1 MPMMRRHKQRGAT
14 LIEVMV
20 SVLITVIG
28 VLGAASLQMNSVKF
42 NHLANT
48 RSYATMLAYD
58 VIDRMRA
65 NRDPA
70 LLGNYDLALS
80 ASAPSA
86 STQSGSSIAAL
97 DLQDWLSELSASLP
111 GGDGSIVRNGS
122 TFTITVQW
130 DESRVSQTREP
141 GSGTTESF
149 SFVTEL

>member
-1 MPMMRRHKQRGAT
+1 MPMIRRHKQRGAT

-20 SVLITVIG
+20 SVLVTVIG

-42 NHLANT
+42 SHLANT

-80 ASAPSA
+80 ASAP
-86 STQSGSSIAAL
+86 SGSSIAAL

-130 DESRVSQTREP
+130 DESRVSQTRET

>member
-1 MPMMRRHKQRGAT
+1 MPLRNKHSQRGVT

-20 SVLITVIG
+20 SVLVTVIG

-42 NHLANT
+42 NHIANT

-65 NRDPA
+65 NRDSA
-70 LLGNYDLALS
+70 LGGSYDLAVT
-80 ASAPSA
+80 ASAP
-86 STQSGSSIAAL
+86 TGTTIAAV
-97 DLQDWLSELSASLP
+97 DLQDWLRELGTTLP
-111 GGDGSIVRNGS
+111 SGDGAITRNGT

-130 DESRVSQTREP
+130 DESRLNQTRVT
-141 GSGTTESF
+141 GSGAMESF

>member
-1 MPMMRRHKQRGAT
+1 MPLMKKRRQSGAT

-20 SVLITVIG
+20 SVLVTVIG
-28 VLGAASLQMNSVKF
+28 VLGAASLQLNSVKF

-65 NRDPA
+65 NRSQA
-70 LLGNYDLALS
+70 LVGSYDLTLT
-80 ASAPSA
+80 ASAPA
-86 STQSGSSIAAL
+86 GASIAAV
-97 DLQDWLSELSASLP
+97 DLQDWLNELSTRLP
-111 GGDGSIVRNGS
+111 AGDGSITRNGS

-130 DESRVSQTREP
+130 DESRLSQTRET
-141 GSGTTESF
+141 GSGATESF